1 MPTKA
6 GRFELMT
13 DLSKF
18 WASGP
23 DRFTNELFSN
33 GKTPTPRCLDIAGVA
48 NLILTASN
56 TTTLL
61 IIHTGEH

>member
-1 MPTKA
+1 
-6 GRFELMT
+6 MT
-13 DLSKF
+13 QLGKY
-18 WASGP
+18 WASVAA
-23 DRFTNELFSN
+23 DFSN
-33 GKTPTPRCLDIAGVA
+33 RTENGPEIVTNPCVDIAGVA